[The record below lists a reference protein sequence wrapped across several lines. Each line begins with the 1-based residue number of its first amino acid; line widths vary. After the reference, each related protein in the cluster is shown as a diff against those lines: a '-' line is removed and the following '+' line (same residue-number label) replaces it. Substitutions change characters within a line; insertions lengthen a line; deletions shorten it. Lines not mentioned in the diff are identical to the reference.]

1 MQIEESIK
9 NRFNELK
16 QLAEKDMGDALG
28 LEYLLISRDE
38 MRAKMPVNENTIQPM
53 GILHGGAS
61 VALAETL
68 ASIGAWL
75 NITDETKVA
84 VGLEINANHIK
95 TVRAGQSVIGIS
107 KPLHRGAQTQIWET
121 RIETEN
127 GKLVCI
133 SRCTIAV
140 IKRRNNSFMP

>member
-1 MQIEESIK
+1 MKIESKIK
-9 NRFNELK
+9 
-16 QLAEKDMGDALG
+16 EKADALLSSTQKSMG
-28 LEYLLISRDE
+28 EALGIEFTAIGRDE
-38 MRAKMPVNENTIQPM
+38 MRASMPVNENTVQPF

-68 ASIGAWL
+68 ASVGAYL
-75 NITDETKVA
+75 NIEDDTKMA

-95 TVRAGQSVIGIS
+95 PVRLGGRVTGIA
-107 KPLHRGAQTQIWET
+107 KPLHRGASTQVWET

-133 SRCTIAV
+133 SRCTLAIV
-140 IKRRNNSFMP
+140 NKRR